1 MKIIDLHTDTLTAI
15 KNDEN
20 IVENNNPQKIKPLF
34 KILSAKNPKMGCKSC
49 ENN

>member
-20 IVENNNPQKIKPLF
+20 IVENNRLHIDLK
-34 KILSAKNPKMGCKSC
+34 
-49 ENN
+49 